1 MYNNPEIL
9 ILDEATNALDEIT
22 QGKILKNII
31 YEMKNKTV
39 ISISHNEDS
48 LKYCNKIFSVS
59 KNEIKKIN

>member
-22 QGKILKNII
+22 QNKILKNII

-39 ISISHNEDS
+39 ISISHNEDT